1 MSSTEL
7 TPPVFK
13 PQVVKC
19 PTCGLDS
26 IYAASN
32 PYRPFC
38 REACKLIDL
47 GAWASES
54 YSVPAPEADPLS
66 ELGDPGSTGNNP
78 SR

>member
-1 MSSTEL
+1 MHSPSY

-13 PQVVKC
+13 PHVVKC

-32 PYRPFC
+32 LFRPFC

-54 YSVPAPEADPLS
+54 FSVPAPDADPLS
-66 ELGDPGSTGNNP
+66 EFDAPKD
-78 SR
+78 